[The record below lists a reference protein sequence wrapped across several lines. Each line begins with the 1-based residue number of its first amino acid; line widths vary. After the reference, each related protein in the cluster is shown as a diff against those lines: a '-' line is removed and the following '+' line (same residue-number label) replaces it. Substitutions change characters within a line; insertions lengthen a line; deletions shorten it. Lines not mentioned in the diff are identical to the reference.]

1 MVEIDRYRKFD
12 HKILSNKACC
22 CMRIRV
28 GTFPV
33 SKRRLVY
40 FWFGTQVQ
48 GVSFL
53 IGLLFKYV
61 WEQAIKD

>member
-1 MVEIDRYRKFD
+1 
-12 HKILSNKACC
+12 
-22 CMRIRV
+22 MRIRV

-61 WEQAIKD
+61 WEQAIKDYIFYDFKFKIFQKR